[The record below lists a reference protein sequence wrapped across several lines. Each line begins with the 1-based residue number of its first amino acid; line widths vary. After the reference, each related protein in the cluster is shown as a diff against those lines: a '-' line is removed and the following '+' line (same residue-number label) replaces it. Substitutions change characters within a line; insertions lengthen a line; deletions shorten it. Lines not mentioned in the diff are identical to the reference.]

1 MAWLSPDVRHKAQGI
16 AFAVPFLLLVADWW
30 GCIAVCPHSAA
41 ACKRIGGLLCYVHHF
56 AAVSAFVGGRA
67 ERSAFLSLRLR
78 RERAMIE
85 ALSEGG
91 KNAER

>member
-1 MAWLSPDVRHKAQGI
+1 MGLYRLIGHTFCPISRY
-16 AFAVPFLLLVADWW
+16 
-30 GCIAVCPHSAA
+30 IAVCPHSAA
-41 ACKRIGGLLCYVHHF
+41 ACKRIGGLLRYVHHS